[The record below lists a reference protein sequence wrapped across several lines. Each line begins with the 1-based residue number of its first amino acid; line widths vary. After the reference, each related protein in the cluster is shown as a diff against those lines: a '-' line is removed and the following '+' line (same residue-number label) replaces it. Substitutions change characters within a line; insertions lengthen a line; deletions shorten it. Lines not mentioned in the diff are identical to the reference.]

1 MLAQQ
6 SHDNLWLREQDHPAI
21 NLPRWQQQVDIL
33 TEFYQAQSSVIVQKM
48 DDEFQ
53 IVCSRQKTNFGLY
66 GGEQF
71 QDQALASLL
80 KSYTGYGLIQCA
92 ETKDLSLQW
101 AQFTQVVIL
110 PLYWPDGFLFGAII
124 ICQAKQA
131 QYLNKLLP
139 LLETA
144 KALVQGELKQLHLMQ
159 QVQMLSVQDEQ
170 TCMLNPYGFS
180 LMAPRQ
186 LSLSRRFGSHAGI
199 ILLEDIVPTSNQDF
213 VQQEQK
219 LRQIARII
227 HDNLRDA
234 DVSARIG
241 EHLFIILAF
250 VDNESNLSALINR
263 LKKQIAKE
271 SIKLNIATGQ
281 SYFTP
286 DTQQSLEPMQKLAM
300 ENLADNK
307 AKLLSI
313 SGK

>member
-33 TEFYQAQSSVIVQKM
+33 SEFYQAQSSVIVQKM
-48 DDEFQ
+48 DDDFQ

-71 QDQALASLL
+71 QDAELESLL
-80 KSYTGYGLIQCA
+80 TSYTGYGIVQSS
-92 ETKDLSLQW
+92 ETQNLSLQLR
-101 AQFTQVVIL
+101 QFEQLIIL

-124 ICQAKQA
+124 ICQAKQL

-144 KALVQGELKQLHLMQ
+144 KSLIQGELKQLHLMQ

-199 ILLEDIVPTSNQDF
+199 ILLEDIAPQASETQLLH
-213 VQQEQK
+213 EQK
-219 LRQIARII
+219 LRQIARIV

-241 EHLFIILAF
+241 ERMFIILAF

-271 SIKLNIATGQ
+271 SIKLNVVTGQ

-286 DTQQSLEPMQKLAM
+286 NTHQSLEPMQKAAM
-300 ENLADNK
+300 QNLADNK
-307 AKLLSI
+307 EKLLNI
-313 SGK
+313 KL